1 MMRGLIDD
9 IREMEENIHK
19 ASDMLGQKPH
29 SSTLNLL
36 PSTPQPTILYPQPLK
51 ARDTL
56 DETLA
61 SLWNST
67 QITKIRTQP

>member
-19 ASDMLGQKPH
+19 ASDMLGQNPQ

-36 PSTPQPTILYPQPLK
+36 PSTPQPTILYPESSQGQGH
-51 ARDTL
+51 AR
-56 DETLA
+56 
-61 SLWNST
+61 
-67 QITKIRTQP
+67 

>member
-19 ASDMLGQKPH
+19 ASDMLGQKPQ

-36 PSTPQPTILYPQPLK
+36 PSTPQPTILYPQSSQGQGH
-51 ARDTL
+51 A
-56 DETLA
+56 
-61 SLWNST
+61 
-67 QITKIRTQP
+67 